1 MNDPADERPGIPTE
15 DVRRSRQPEG
25 AGNATA
31 PALKRVELVCEGA
44 TLIMPMMVGLL
55 AARSAARA
63 RFPASAVLWAG
74 GHMNRFAYLMV
85 TGLALA
91 ASPRADM
98 STSSVHLPAG
108 DVEILVGDVPQP
120 RYAHAGRWYIEAR
133 NGSEYAIRLRNPYGV
148 RVAVAL

>member
-1 MNDPADERPGIPTE
+1 
-15 DVRRSRQPEG
+15 
-25 AGNATA
+25 
-31 PALKRVELVCEGA
+31 
-44 TLIMPMMVGLL
+44 
-55 AARSAARA
+55 
-63 RFPASAVLWAG
+63 
-74 GHMNRFAYLMV
+74 MNRFAYLMV

-148 RVAVAL
+148 RVAVALSVDGLNTIDARETTAAAARKWALGPYETIVIRVHWLGSDQDLTPRRRTAARSTDSAA